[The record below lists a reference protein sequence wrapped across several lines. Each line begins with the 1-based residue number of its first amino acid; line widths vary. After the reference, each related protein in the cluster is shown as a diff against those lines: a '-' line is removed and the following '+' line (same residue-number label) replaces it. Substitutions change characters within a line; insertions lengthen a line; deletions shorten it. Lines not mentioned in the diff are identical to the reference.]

1 MSGAVVPAGEVL
13 LSRIHVD
20 PDSPRAHLVH
30 ALPQPNLPDETN
42 QWRWRNQDHY
52 LETFE
57 AVLQALRQQLPTFF
71 GTLSLAKIR
80 ADGSVLELGVVGHKV
95 VTTAGV
101 NKIVA
106 FMNKGDTATGQ
117 NWLYHGIGKGTT
129 AEATGNTGL
138 VTELTTEY
146 ATANTR
152 PSGSQGVGATSNVY
166 RTAATVAVGTVGSSQ
181 VITEHGVFSAQ
192 GVGSGT
198 LLDRSMFSGSLNHP
212 EQ

>member
-1 MSGAVVPAGEVL
+1 MSGAVQPAGEVL

-20 PDSPRAHLVH
+20 PNSPRAHLVH

-106 FMNKGDTATGQ
+106 FMNKATPAPGRT
-117 NWLYHGIGKGTT
+117 GSTT
-129 AEATGNTGL
+129 ASAR
-138 VTELTTEY
+138 
-146 ATANTR
+146 ARR
-152 PSGSQGVGATSNVY
+152 PK
-166 RTAATVAVGTVGSSQ
+166 RRGTPASSP
-181 VITEHGVFSAQ
+181 S
-192 GVGSGT
+192 
-198 LLDRSMFSGSLNHP
+198 
-212 EQ
+212 